1 MKIKTSLTTVFLALG
16 LATVGLGA
24 SAEAELKKIEQDWLD
39 AYIKS
44 NAEYIK
50 GIEAEDY
57 SVVEPDGTV
66 TSKVD
71 DIKSVTEKK
80 FVLKTATL
88 SDFKCRMLGDNAAV
102 VTAMLK
108 LTGTD
113 SGEDISGDFRGIDV
127 FEKKDGKW
135 QSVASQLTKVS
146 LDKK

>member
-1 MKIKTSLTTVFLALG
+1 MNMKTSLTTVFLALG

-44 NAEYIK
+44 NAEFVK
-50 GIEAEDY
+50 GVEAEDY

-66 TSKVD
+66 TTKAD

-80 FVLKTATL
+80 FVLKTATM

-108 LTGTD
+108 MTGTD
-113 SGEDISGDFRGIDV
+113 DGEDISGDFRAIDV

-146 LDKK
+146 L

>member
-50 GIEAEDY
+50 GVEAEDY